1 MPLIRPFPDHTNI
14 RFMSARR
21 IVFPITLVL
30 TVLSVLSFI
39 FIGPNYGIDFRG
51 GSIVE
56 LHPNTEANI
65 TVGEVRET
73 VSALNLGDVQVQEVS
88 APGGLG
94 MNFLLRIE
102 QQEGGE
108 AAQQEA
114 IDRIRAAFGDRVTF
128 ERVEVVGPRVAG
140 ELATKGAIATFITL
154 ASVMIY
160 VWFRFEWQF
169 AIGAIIGTLNDVLL
183 TLGFYVVTGFEFNLT
198 SIAAILT
205 IVGFSLN
212 DKVVVYDRIREMLR
226 KYKRL
231 PISQVINQAVN
242 ETLSRTVITSLT
254 TLIVL
259 VALFAFGG
267 EVIRSF
273 VGAMIFGVVAA
284 IYSSIYI
291 GAPVLIYF
299 GLRSD
304 KAAPDADKTEVI
316 APTT

>member
-1 MPLIRPFPDHTNI
+1 MPLIRPFPDHTSI
-14 RFMSARR
+14 RFMRARR
-21 IVFPITLVL
+21 IVLPVTVL
-30 TVLSVLSFI
+30 LSVLSVVLFI
-39 FIGPNYGIDFRG
+39 FVGPNYGIDFRG

-56 LHPNTEANI
+56 LHPGTEANI

-73 VSALNLGDVQVQEVS
+73 VSELALGDVQVQEVS
-88 APGGLG
+88 APGGDG

-108 AAQQEA
+108 IEQQSA
-114 IDRIRAAFGDRVTF
+114 IDRIRTAFGDRVTF

-154 ASVMIY
+154 AAVMIY

-169 AIGAIIGTLNDVLL
+169 AVGAIIGTLNDVLL

-226 KYKRL
+226 KFKRI
-231 PISQVINQAVN
+231 PISDVIDKAVN
-242 ETLSRTVITSLT
+242 ETLSRTVITSMT

-259 VALFAFGG
+259 IALFAFGG

-273 VGAMIFGVVAA
+273 VGAMIFGVVSAV
-284 IYSSIYI
+284 YSSIYI

-304 KAAPDADKTEVI
+304 RGAPDGEKGEAT
-316 APTT
+316 APST

>member
-1 MPLIRPFPDHTNI
+1 MPLIRPFPDNTNI
-14 RFMSARR
+14 HFMRARR
-21 IVFPITLVL
+21 IAFPITVVVTL
-30 TVLSVLSFI
+30 LSILSFI

-51 GSIVE
+51 GSILE
-56 LHPNTEANI
+56 LSPASEQGI
-65 TVGEVRET
+65 GVGEVRET
-73 VSALNLGDVQVQEVS
+73 VSALSLGDVQVQEVS
-88 APGGLG
+88 SPGGG
-94 MNFLLRIE
+94 TNFLLRIE

-108 AAQQEA
+108 LAQQEA
-114 IDRIRAAFGDRVTF
+114 IDRIRTAFGERVTF

-140 ELATKGAIATFITL
+140 ELATKGAIATIITL
-154 ASVMIY
+154 LAVMVY

-169 AIGAIIGTLNDVLL
+169 AVGAIIGTLNDVVM

-198 SIAAILT
+198 SIAAMLT

-226 KYKRL
+226 KYKKM
-231 PISQVINQAVN
+231 PISDVIDRAVN
-242 ETLSRTVITSLT
+242 ETLGRTFITSLT

-259 VALFAFGG
+259 VALYAFGG

-284 IYSSIYI
+284 VYSSIYI

-304 KAAPDADKTEVI
+304 KAQGEEEEAEAAAPST
-316 APTT
+316 